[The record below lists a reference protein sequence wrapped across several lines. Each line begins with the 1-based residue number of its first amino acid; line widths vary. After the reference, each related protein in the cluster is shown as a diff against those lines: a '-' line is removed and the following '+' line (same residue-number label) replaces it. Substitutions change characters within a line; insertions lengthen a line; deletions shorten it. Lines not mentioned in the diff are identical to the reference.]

1 MDNPPSQE
9 EKSFIIFKVPH
20 RLREVNE
27 KAYEPNVISIG
38 PYHYCKPHLVRMEDT
53 KKRWFEKIARETNL
67 GLNEFREKMKLL
79 EGKTRKCYEQPLPP
93 GLEAKANFVD
103 MMVYD
108 GCFVVQLLQNSHR
121 NDLIGNHGPNVLSE
135 MQYDLLLLENQLPF
149 FVLLELY
156 RMITPTLEP
165 ERRICK
171 LVAFALN
178 FFERRALY
186 LPESTSIRHL
196 LHLVHT
202 TFHPSHLGAQA
213 EEEKK
218 VACCFPKNTII
229 GNLLHLVHT
238 TFHRSPP
245 GIQPEVPKKEEH
257 LQSSRNCMPSTTELE
272 DAGIDSVSIQGEK
285 NKFDITFDNATKELK
300 IPTLEVDDS
309 TEREFRNY
317 MVYEQFFPSDEPTYF
332 VDYVVFMDDLIN
344 TCKDVELLRKSRIID
359 NWLGNDEAVTNM
371 FNKLGDC
378 IYYSR
383 ECFYYKN
390 IVIQVNKHCETKCNI
405 WKWKAKLMKDY
416 FNTPWSPIS
425 FLAAFVLLVLTIVQ
439 TIFSLLSYYH

>member
-1 MDNPPSQE
+1 N
-9 EKSFIIFKVPH
+9 SFTIFKVPH

-38 PYHYCKPHLVRMEDT
+38 PYHYYKPHLVRMEDT
-53 KKRWFEKIARETNL
+53 KKRWFETIARETNL
-67 GLNEFREKMKLL
+67 GLNEFREKMKRW
-79 EGKTRKCYEQPLPP
+79 EGKTRKCYEQPLHPD
-93 GLEAKANFVD
+93 LEVDEKFLD

-108 GCFVVQLLQNSHR
+108 GCFVVQLLQNSHP
-121 NDLIGNHGPNVLSE
+121 NDLIRNHGPNVISE
-135 MQYDLLLLENQLPF
+135 MRYDLLLLENQLPF

-165 ERRICK
+165 KSRSICE

-178 FFERRALY
+178 FFERGALY
-186 LPESTSIRHL
+186 LPEILFIRHL

-202 TFHPSHLGAQA
+202 TFHPSDLGSEA
-213 EEEKK
+213 EEEKE
-218 VACCFPKNTII
+218 VACCFPKN
-229 GNLLHLVHT
+229 N
-238 TFHRSPP
+238 
-245 GIQPEVPKKEEH
+245 

-272 DAGIDSVSIQGEK
+272 DAGIHFSGVSIQKMQNQEQEEK
-285 NKFDITFDNATKELK
+285 NKFDITFDNATKKLK
-300 IPTLEVDDS
+300 IPTLEVQDS

-317 MVYEQFFPSDEPTYF
+317 MVYEQFFPSDKPTYF
-332 VDYVVFMDDLIN
+332 VDYVIFMDHLIN